1 MMKKTALF
9 GVIVIML
16 SFLFGCAKNA
26 EIKDIETM
34 SNAYVVYTLTNE
46 DGSYT
51 ATIKPKGAPEEE
63 KLEFEVDESFAKELE
78 AFLAEN
84 EVGRWNGFQKSNKTA
99 ADGKSF
105 SLYIT
110 MADGSEVDARGYMKW
125 PKNYNAVSAG
135 ITEIFEKLQ

>member
-1 MMKKTALF
+1 
-9 GVIVIML
+9 ML

-26 EIKDIETM
+26 EIKDIETFSFRYSYGAM